1 MRYPDFKALKG
12 MALMIEKG
20 WRSVMIMAAAL
31 MMLLPSAVNGQGVP
45 GSDTMT
51 GDVADSV
58 RCHEMI
64 STYRSAQ
71 VRGDNIAAMGYWR
84 EALAGCPVASEE
96 IYTDGEM
103 LYMEMFDLTGSREY
117 IDSIMMILTQ
127 RSYYFSNRSSNELHK
142 TDLLMDLVGDD
153 PDYLGLC
160 YNILMEAAES
170 FPDQMECIHFVRL
183 ATVAASLYAMGI
195 IDAGEMGQA
204 FITSIGTVDHRIE
217 AGVVTCSNNEDL
229 QNMETFYRTSGAMTC
244 EGIET
249 LYSGKVDRN
258 FRDAAFLGKVH
269 DMLSEAGCNSSD
281 LYYNVAVKM
290 FANDRSVENALRLA
304 ELNIARNDSDRALS
318 YFTEA
323 YNRDTSRISR
333 SAVLNR
339 IALADLRQ
347 GRRQE
352 ARNRAEHAWQL
363 DNSNTRALMILA
375 ECYAGAELGSTFDN
389 HTAYWVA
396 VDYLESA
403 VKADPSLRQ
412 EAEPRLRTWSQLFP
426 TREECFYRR
435 ILDEGT
441 VFTVGGW
448 VNEVTRVRFRKE

>member
-1 MRYPDFKALKG
+1 
-12 MALMIEKG
+12 MALMIEKRM
-20 WRSVMIMAAAL
+20 RSVMILTAAL
-31 MMLLPSAVNGQGVP
+31 MMVLPSAVTGQGIT
-45 GSDTMT
+45 GSDTIT
-51 GDVADSV
+51 VGAIDSV
-58 RCHEMI
+58 RCPDMI
-64 STYRSAQ
+64 SVYRSAQ
-71 VRGDNIAAMGYWR
+71 MQGDNVAALGYWR
-84 EALAGCPVASEE
+84 KVLAGCPDASDE
-96 IYTDGEM
+96 IYTDGEI
-103 LYMEMFDLTGSREY
+103 LFREMFELTGSREY

-127 RSYYFSNRSSNELHK
+127 RSYYFGNRAANELHK
-142 TDLLMDLVGDD
+142 TDLLMELAGDD

-160 YNILMEAAES
+160 YNILIEGAES
-170 FPDQMECIHFVRL
+170 YPDQMECSHFVRL

-217 AGVVTCSNNEDL
+217 SGVVNCSNAEDL

-244 EGIET
+244 EGLET

-258 FRDAAFLGKVH
+258 FRDAAFLGKVY
-269 DMLSEAGCNSSD
+269 DMLNEAGCNSSD
-281 LYYNVAVKM
+281 MYYNVAVKM

-304 ELNIARNDSDRALS
+304 ELNIARNDSDRATS

-323 YNRDTSRISR
+323 YNRDTSRVSR

-339 IALADLRQ
+339 IAMTDLAQ

-375 ECYAGAELGSTFDN
+375 ECYAGAELGNSFDN

-412 EAEPRLRTWSQLFP
+412 EAEPKFRAWSQLFP
-426 TREECFYRR
+426 TKEECFYRR
-435 ILDEGT
+435 ILDEGSA
-441 VFTVGGW
+441 FTVGGW
-448 VNEVTRVRFRKE
+448 INEVTRVRFRKQ

>member
-1 MRYPDFKALKG
+1 

-20 WRSVMIMAAAL
+20 WRSVLILTAAFIMV
-31 MMLLPSAVNGQGVP
+31 LPSAVAGQGVT
-45 GSDTMT
+45 GSGVVT
-51 GDVADSV
+51 GDVPDSV
-58 RCHEMI
+58 RCPEMI
-64 STYRSAQ
+64 SIYRSALAQ
-71 VRGDNIAAMGYWR
+71 GDTGAALGSWR
-84 EALAGCPVASEE
+84 EALAGCPDHSEE
-96 IYTDGEM
+96 IYADGET
-103 LYMEMFDLTGSREY
+103 LFRQMFDLTGSREY

-127 RSYYFSNRSSNELHK
+127 RSYYFGNRAASELRK
-142 TDLLMDLVGDD
+142 TDLLMELAGDD

-160 YNILMEAAES
+160 YNILIEGAES
-170 FPDQMECIHFVRL
+170 YPDQLECSHFVRL

-195 IDAGEMGQA
+195 IDSGEMGQT

-217 AGVVTCSNNEDL
+217 SGVVNCSNEEDL
-229 QNMETFYRTSGAMTC
+229 LNMETFYRTSGAMTC
-244 EGIET
+244 EGLET

-258 FRDAAFLGKVH
+258 FRDAAFLGKVY
-269 DMLSEAGCNSSD
+269 DMLNEAGCSSSG

-304 ELNIARNDSDRALS
+304 ELNIARNDGDRATS

-323 YNRDTSRISR
+323 YNRDTSRVSR

-339 IALADLRQ
+339 IAMADLAQ

-375 ECYAGAELGSTFDN
+375 ECYAGAELGNSFDN

-412 EAEPRLRTWSQLFP
+412 EAEPKFRAWSQLFP

-435 ILDEGT
+435 ILDEGA
-441 VFTVGGW
+441 VFNVGGW

>member
-1 MRYPDFKALKG
+1 
-12 MALMIEKG
+12 
-20 WRSVMIMAAAL
+20 
-31 MMLLPSAVNGQGVP
+31 
-45 GSDTMT
+45 
-51 GDVADSV
+51 
-58 RCHEMI
+58 
-64 STYRSAQ
+64 
-71 VRGDNIAAMGYWR
+71 
-84 EALAGCPVASEE
+84 
-96 IYTDGEM
+96 
-103 LYMEMFDLTGSREY
+103 
-117 IDSIMMILTQ
+117 
-127 RSYYFSNRSSNELHK
+127 
-142 TDLLMDLVGDD
+142 
-153 PDYLGLC
+153 
-160 YNILMEAAES
+160 
-170 FPDQMECIHFVRL
+170 
-183 ATVAASLYAMGI
+183 
-195 IDAGEMGQA
+195 
-204 FITSIGTVDHRIE
+204 
-217 AGVVTCSNNEDL
+217 
-229 QNMETFYRTSGAMTC
+229 METFYRTSGAMTC

-258 FRDAAFLGKVH
+258 FRDAAFLGKVN
-269 DMLSEAGCNSSD
+269 DMLIEAGCNSSG

-339 IALADLRQ
+339 IALADLAQ

-363 DNSNTRALMILA
+363 NNGNTQALIILA
-375 ECYAGAELGSTFDN
+375 ECYAGAELGSSFDN

-412 EAEPRLRTWSQLFP
+412 EAEPKFRAWSQLFP

-435 ILDEGT
+435 ILDEGA

>member
-1 MRYPDFKALKG
+1 
-12 MALMIEKG
+12 MALIVEK
-20 WRSVMIMAAAL
+20 RLRAEMLLTAAL
-31 MMLLPSAVNGQGVP
+31 MMVLSSAVAGQ
-45 GSDTMT
+45 
-51 GDVADSV
+51 DVTRSGTVECGATDSV
-58 RCHEMI
+58 PCHEMI
-64 STYRSAQ
+64 SIYRSAQ
-71 VRGDNIAAMGYWR
+71 LQGDNLAALEYWR
-84 EALAGCPVASEE
+84 TVLAGCPDASEE
-96 IYTDGEM
+96 IYTDGET
-103 LYMEMFDLTGSREY
+103 LFREMFDLTGSREY

-127 RSYYFSNRSSNELHK
+127 RSHYFSNRAVNELHK
-142 TDLLMDLVGDD
+142 TDLLMDLAGDD
-153 PDYLGLC
+153 PEYLGLC
-160 YNILMEAAES
+160 YNILIEAAES
-170 FPDQMECIHFVRL
+170 NPDQLECSHFVRL

-195 IDAGEMGQA
+195 IDSGEMRQA

-217 AGVVTCSNNEDL
+217 SGAVNCSNAEDL

-244 EGIET
+244 EGLET

-258 FRDAAFLGKVH
+258 FRDAVFLGKVN
-269 DMLSEAGCNSSD
+269 DMLNEAGCSSSG

-363 DNSNTRALMILA
+363 NNRNARALMILA
-375 ECYAGAELGSTFDN
+375 ECYAGAELGSSFDN

-412 EAEPRLRTWSQLFP
+412 EAEPKFRAWSQLFP

-435 ILDEGT
+435 ILNEGA

>member
-1 MRYPDFKALKG
+1 
-12 MALMIEKG
+12 MIL
-20 WRSVMIMAAAL
+20 AAAL
-31 MMLLPSAVNGQGVP
+31 MIVLPSAVTGQEVA
-45 GSDTMT
+45 GSGIVT
-51 GDVADSV
+51 GDFADSV
-58 RCHEMI
+58 RCPEMI
-64 STYRSAQ
+64 SIYRSAQ
-71 VRGDNIAAMGYWR
+71 LQGDNVAALGYWR
-84 EALAGCPVASEE
+84 EALDVCPGASEE
-96 IYTDGEM
+96 IYTDGEI
-103 LYMEMFDLTGSREY
+103 LYRQMFDLTGSREY
-117 IDSIMMILTQ
+117 IDSIMMIFTQ
-127 RSYYFSNRSSNELHK
+127 RSHYYGNRSANELHK
-142 TDLLMDLVGDD
+142 TDLLMDLAGDD

-160 YNILMEAAES
+160 YNILVEAAES
-170 FPDQMECIHFVRL
+170 YPDQLECNHFVRL

-217 AGVVTCSNNEDL
+217 SGVVNCSNSEDL

-244 EGIET
+244 AGIET

-258 FRDAAFLGKVH
+258 FRDALFLGKVQA
-269 DMLSEAGCNSSD
+269 MLNEADCGSSD

-339 IALADLRQ
+339 IALADLAQ

-363 DNSNTRALMILA
+363 NNSNARALMILA
-375 ECYAGAELGSTFDN
+375 ECYAGAELGSAFDN

-412 EAEPRLRTWSQLFP
+412 EAEPKFRAWSQLFP
-426 TREECFYRR
+426 TKEECFYRR
-435 ILDEGT
+435 ILDEGA